1 MSNFEHAYIDLVSQ
15 VIKTGETRPSR
26 AGSVLSLFGT
36 MLKIECLEEG
46 YFPILTQR
54 RVFPVGVFGELAAFL
69 QGAEDLV
76 TFKNFG
82 CNYWDVNAAAWYPN
96 TGLETKDQVVGR
108 IYGAQWRNW
117 TSSEGPV
124 DQLAGLVEGL
134 KQNAYGR
141 RHLLTTYNPAEL
153 AEGCLPP
160 CHLLAQFNVRTSKH
174 LDCIVTMR
182 SVDLCLGLPSD
193 IILYATLML
202 LLCNE
207 TGCIPGKLT
216 FMLGDTHVYAN
227 HVSQFQAHTQR
238 QMYRLP
244 AFELNES
251 AKLDTF
257 RTEDMRLINYQHSG
271 VLSYELNP

>member
-26 AGSVLSLFGT
+26 AGNVLSLFGT

-117 TSSEGPV
+117 TSSEGVV
-124 DQLAGLVEGL
+124 DQVEQLVRDL
-134 KQNAYGR
+134 QQNPYSR

-153 AEGCLPP
+153 SEGCLPP